1 MNPKAPKIVAFTCI
15 YDRGNRAMTDIYE
28 PTNAALDA
36 WCNNLETLIQQLTAA
51 ADLEEINESMFVILL
66 QGLDLF
72 GPDLMKECFPVLDV
86 IKNRID
92 SSDLDAALRQAIIF
106 RKQLEGVAALVRG
119 GAASPGQGVQAS
131 PTIPPDSKDAS

>member
-1 MNPKAPKIVAFTCI
+1 MSLKAKKTVAFRCI
-15 YDRGNRAMTDIYE
+15 YDRGNRAMTDIE
-28 PTNAALDA
+28 PTNAALDS

-51 ADLEEINESMFVILL
+51 ADPEEINESMFVILL

-92 SSDLDAALRQAIIF
+92 CSDLDAALRQAIIF
-106 RKQLEGVAALVRG
+106 RKQLEEVAAVVRG
-119 GAASPGQGVQAS
+119 GTVSAGQDIQPS
-131 PTIPPDSKDAS
+131 PTIPPDAEEAP

>member
-1 MNPKAPKIVAFTCI
+1 
-15 YDRGNRAMTDIYE
+15 
-28 PTNAALDA
+28 
-36 WCNNLETLIQQLTAA
+36 
-51 ADLEEINESMFVILL
+51 
-66 QGLDLF
+66 
-72 GPDLMKECFPVLDV
+72 MKECFPVLDV